1 MIEIKHVKKAF
12 DSHVL
17 FEELNV
23 TIESGDFV
31 VFSGSSG
38 CGGRGASNN
47 GKDNTLSLIN
57 I

>member
-1 MIEIKHVKKAF
+1 MIEINHVKKAF

-47 GKDNTLSLIN
+47 GKDNT
-57 I
+57 